1 MNKAVTESLQLMPP
15 AFDEDLRDW
24 SQGNGTPPT
33 ADWHNKSNAAI
44 VPSDGDFG
52 SCLEIL
58 KQSAL
63 TRVRYKGETRSYRA
77 AT

>member
-15 AFDEDLRDW
+15 AFDDDLRDW

-63 TRVRYKGETRSYRA
+63 TRVHES
-77 AT
+77 